1 MPNPTLEQRVSA
13 LERQV
18 AELKTLGANGRDPKP
33 WLRVLGIFAGD
44 SGMREIFDEAL
55 KLREK
60 DRQRARRQ
68 NKKATTGRA
77 KK

>member
-13 LERQV
+13 LEREV
-18 AELKTLGANGRDPKP
+18 AELRTQRANGGDLKP

-44 SGMREIFDEAL
+44 EGMKEIFDEAL
-55 KLREK
+55 KLREQ
-60 DRQRARRQ
+60 DRQRARRHT
-68 NKKATTGRA
+68 KKAAAGRA